1 MKRISAGFVMCAA
14 LLMATGYT
22 SANSALEQLSGS
34 DFVNMSAPA
43 PIAAAVETAVQDPTD
58 TAENAKTYGLPGAS
72 GLSIITKLIEPA
84 VPVSSAGNT
93 GQGPVIVAISGLNF
107 GEIGWGPLEVKHFI
121 KLADVLFPKKQ
132 HDPKAFNASFD
143 KYNSQFDNLKTVAA
157 SPEVQQEE
165 AAGLEEPLITK
176 VSVTNYVADKVKR
189 ALPAG
194 SNATIV
200 RFNWSRDPE
209 DTETVVAKFIPQLAK
224 VYDDNPGRPIYIL
237 AHSWGTV
244 IMHDVLHK
252 LEAIRPDV
260 KIDKFITIGSP
271 LMPGNAIVNLFNK
284 LEISKEDL
292 TAAVSKPG
300 NVRYW
305 HNVWAS
311 RDLFSNIIAAAD
323 NNVQVDN
330 GAGVEDAAY
339 ELKTSL
345 FTANILQLKRD
356 FVVLES
362 VRKWHMS
369 YLFGFKADLKSIG
382 TKLKV
387 TVYAPVVAP
396 QIYTV
401 PQQQ

>member
-1 MKRISAGFVMCAA
+1 MKRRMDGFVLCAA
-14 LLMATGYT
+14 LFMAAGYA
-22 SANSALEQLSGS
+22 SANTALEQLSGS
-34 DFVNMSAPA
+34 DSANVSVSAPK
-43 PIAAAVETAVQDPTD
+43 AAAVDVAVQDP
-58 TAENAKTYGLPGAS
+58 AGAS
-72 GLSIITKLIEPA
+72 ESLKTSGSAGASDQALMEQFVGPA
-84 VPVSSAGNT
+84 VVVSTSENSA
-93 GQGPVIVAISGLNF
+93 QAPVIVAISGLSF
-107 GEIGWGPLEVKHFI
+107 GEIGWGPLEMKYFL
-121 KLADVLFPKKQ
+121 KLAKVLLPKK
-132 HDPKAFNASFD
+132 HCDEKAFNSSFD
-143 KYNSQFDNLKTVAA
+143 AYNSQFDRLKTVAE

-165 AAGLEEPLITK
+165 SAGLEEPLLTRA
-176 VSVTNYVADKVKR
+176 SVTNYVADKVKR

-194 SNATIV
+194 SNVTIA

-209 DTETVVAKFIPQLAK
+209 DTETIVAKFVPQLAK
-224 VYDDNPGRPIYIL
+224 VYDENPGRPIYIL

-244 IMHDVLHK
+244 IMHEVLHR

-271 LMPGNAIVNLFNK
+271 LMPGNSVVDLFDK

-292 TAAVSKPG
+292 RAAVSKPG

-311 RDLFSNIIAAAD
+311 RDMFSNSIAAAD
-323 NNVQVDN
+323 SNVQVDN

-345 FTANILQLKRD
+345 FTADILQLRRD

-396 QIYTV
+396 QIYPL
-401 PQQQ
+401 PQQ